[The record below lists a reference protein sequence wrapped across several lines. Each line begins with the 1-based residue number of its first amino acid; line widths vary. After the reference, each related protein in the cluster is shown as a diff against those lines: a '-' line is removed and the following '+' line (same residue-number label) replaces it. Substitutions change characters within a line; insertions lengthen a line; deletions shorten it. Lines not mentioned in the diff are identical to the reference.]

1 MRQVLKRWICSGV
14 ASIFVG
20 GLLSSRVAGHAK
32 GGRLICPKTKKE
44 RQPGESTQA
53 FEAFRTYR
61 DLGLK
66 RSNKAVSDT
75 LSKSRQLISRWK
87 ATWNWDER
95 VRAYDTALEREAH
108 KEAVKNLKDMTSPH
122 IKIAV
127 QLQNKA
133 LEALQR
139 VKVEDMSPRD
149 IREYIKLATDLERL
163 NRSSAATD
171 NELEAEETTS
181 VDIYMPE
188 KEEDSHE

>member
-1 MRQVLKRWICSGV
+1 MEL
-14 ASIFVG
+14 
-20 GLLSSRVAGHAK
+20 
-32 GGRLICPKTKKE
+32 GRE
-44 RQPGESTQA
+44 
-53 FEAFRTYR
+53 
-61 DLGLK
+61 
-66 RSNKAVSDT
+66 
-75 LSKSRQLISRWK
+75 SKS
-87 ATWNWDER
+87 
-95 VRAYDTALEREAH
+95 YDTALEREAH
-108 KEAVKNLKDMTSPH
+108 KEAVKNLKDMTSRH

-188 KEEDSHE
+188 KEEDGHE

>member
-1 MRQVLKRWICSGV
+1 MSKDKEEIW
-14 ASIFVG
+14 
-20 GLLSSRVAGHAK
+20 
-32 GGRLICPKTKKE
+32 E

-87 ATWNWDER
+87 STWNWDER

-108 KEAVKNLKDMTSPH
+108 KEAVKNLKDMTSRH

-133 LEALQR
+133 LDALQR

-149 IREYIKLATDLERL
+149 IREYIKLATDPERL
-163 NRSSAATD
+163 NR
-171 NELEAEETTS
+171 
-181 VDIYMPE
+181 
-188 KEEDSHE
+188 

>member
-1 MRQVLKRWICSGV
+1 MSKDKEEIW
-14 ASIFVG
+14 
-20 GLLSSRVAGHAK
+20 
-32 GGRLICPKTKKE
+32 E

-61 DLGLK
+61 DLGL
-66 RSNKAVSDT
+66 SDT

-108 KEAVKNLKDMTSPH
+108 KEAVKNLKDMTSRH

-139 VKVEDMSPRD
+139 VKGEDMSPRD

>member
-1 MRQVLKRWICSGV
+1 MSKDREEIW
-14 ASIFVG
+14 
-20 GLLSSRVAGHAK
+20 
-32 GGRLICPKTKKE
+32 E
-44 RQPGESTQA
+44 RQPGESAQA
-53 FEAFRTYR
+53 FEAFKIYR

-66 RSNKAVSDT
+66 RSNQEVCKE

-95 VRAYDTALEREAH
+95 VRAYDNALEREAH
-108 KEAVKNLKDMTSPH
+108 KEAVKNLKDMTSRH
-122 IKIAV
+122 IRISV

-133 LEALQR
+133 LEALQKM
-139 VKVEDMSPRD
+139 KVEDMSPRD

-163 NRSSAATD
+163 NRASAAME
-171 NELEAEETTS
+171 NELDTDETTS

>member
-1 MRQVLKRWICSGV
+1 MEL
-14 ASIFVG
+14 
-20 GLLSSRVAGHAK
+20 
-32 GGRLICPKTKKE
+32 GR
-44 RQPGESTQA
+44 ES
-53 FEAFRTYR
+53 
-61 DLGLK
+61 
-66 RSNKAVSDT
+66 N
-75 LSKSRQLISRWK
+75 
-87 ATWNWDER
+87 
-95 VRAYDTALEREAH
+95 
-108 KEAVKNLKDMTSPH
+108 KEAVKNLKDMTSRH